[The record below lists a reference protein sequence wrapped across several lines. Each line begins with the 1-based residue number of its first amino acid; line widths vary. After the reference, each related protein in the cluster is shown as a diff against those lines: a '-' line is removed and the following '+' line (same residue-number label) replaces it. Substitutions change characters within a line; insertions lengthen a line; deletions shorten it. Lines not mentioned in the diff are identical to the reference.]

1 MDKIYITMLIILT
14 KLMDNGVVLNT
25 VEIYEEY
32 MRET

>member
-1 MDKIYITMLIILT
+1 MDKVYIAMLIILT
-14 KLMDNGVVLNT
+14 KLMDNSVVLNT